1 MILKSKQNVSLVTF
15 LLSFCRNRGC
25 WRRGGI
31 SSAKLRKNETWALV
45 RTHKSRTWKS
55 RHWWRI
61 PSGNRGNWYAGS
73 ARRINQE
80 ERTNQ
85 AWTSRNERSGEEWE
99 RSLGKIKVNPD
110 SFLQPNPFLPEGE
123 VAKDAQDLVDKMKT
137 KGNKLDNSNLECKF
151 YNFSVNSQ
159 HRICNS
165 FFHFE

>member
-1 MILKSKQNVSLVTF
+1 MLLCAHALNNTKWDVFFNDFQTLWFLKSKQNVSLVTF

-25 WRRGGI
+25 WGRRGI

-99 RSLGKIKVNPD
+99 RCLVKIKVNPD
-110 SFLQPNPFLPEGE
+110 SDFCSPIHFCLKVKWL
-123 VAKDAQDLVDKMKT
+123 KT
-137 KGNKLDNSNLECKF
+137 PK
-151 YNFSVNSQ
+151 
-159 HRICNS
+159 I
-165 FFHFE
+165 